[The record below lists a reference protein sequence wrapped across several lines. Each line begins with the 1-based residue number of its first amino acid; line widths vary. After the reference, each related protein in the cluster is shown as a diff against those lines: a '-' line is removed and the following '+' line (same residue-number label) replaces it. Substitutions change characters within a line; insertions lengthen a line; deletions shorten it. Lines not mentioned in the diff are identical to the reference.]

1 MIAVPMPSHASAR
14 AALVSLLL
22 AALAGIGAAR
32 AHDFIILPAT
42 SRPAPDVE
50 FALGMWVGA
59 VFPGEPVPWRT
70 GHVTEMAIVDA
81 RGRRD
86 IETPELD
93 GQPPRARLRLRAP
106 GTAIVALATD
116 PSYITIEAPE
126 FTAYLEEEGHE
137 TALAAR
143 RDGARGTAP
152 GKERYTRHVKTV
164 LNGGGP
170 GSSVALTRIGLTLEI
185 VPEKDLA
192 GLRPGDALPVR
203 VFFRNAPSAHGTI
216 CASDA
221 ADLTPK
227 PDGTAHDT
235 GAAPGKGKGPYA
247 WCARLDGAGR
257 ASVPLPRPG
266 WQMLRTTRMVAVRD
280 DPKADWHSYWSSLTF
295 EVAAPEEG
303 K

>member
-32 AHDFIILPAT
+32 AHDFTILPAT

-126 FTAYLEEEGHE
+126 FTPRTSRRRGTRPPSPRAA
-137 TALAAR
+137 TARGAPRRGRSVTPGMSRRCSTAAAR
-143 RDGARGTAP
+143 AP
-152 GKERYTRHVKTV
+152 RWR
-164 LNGGGP
+164 
-170 GSSVALTRIGLTLEI
+170 
-185 VPEKDLA
+185 
-192 GLRPGDALPVR
+192 
-203 VFFRNAPSAHGTI
+203 
-216 CASDA
+216 
-221 ADLTPK
+221 
-227 PDGTAHDT
+227 
-235 GAAPGKGKGPYA
+235 
-247 WCARLDGAGR
+247 
-257 ASVPLPRPG
+257 
-266 WQMLRTTRMVAVRD
+266 
-280 DPKADWHSYWSSLTF
+280 
-295 EVAAPEEG
+295 
-303 K
+303 